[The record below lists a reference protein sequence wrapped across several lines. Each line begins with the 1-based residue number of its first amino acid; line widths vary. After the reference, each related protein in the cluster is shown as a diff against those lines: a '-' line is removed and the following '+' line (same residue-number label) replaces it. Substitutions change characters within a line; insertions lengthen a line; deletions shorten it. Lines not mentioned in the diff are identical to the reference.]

1 MKLGDYVKE
10 KNTWSHMNPWMSD
23 LDRRGLIVETGKYV
37 GNRDVRVM
45 WQDGSIEIDSTKRLE
60 VISEAG

>member
-1 MKLGDYVKE
+1 MKLGDLVIYNEHARKWLRCPSWVG
-10 KNTWSHMNPWMSD
+10 M
-23 LDRRGLIVETGKYV
+23 IIETGKYV
-37 GNRDVRVM
+37 GSRDVRVM